1 MRHIFSIIIL
11 FISISVFGQY
21 VRYDSTVIHQ
31 NRLIYNNAGYY
42 IGKDSLH
49 TKRVRLVYCNDT
61 VPVDYDTLIQRFPQ
75 RFITMDSVVDGG
87 YISEDFA
94 NTNYVRKNTLDTIIS
109 DKVIDNAFFTKYGT
123 GADYVQIDNLGF
135 TTTNGDKTTTIQSSG
150 TITISKD
157 VSNTVNI
164 GDNNIQIYRGSY
176 DPSADEE
183 VINKGETKTLISDSL
198 ATRPS
203 LATVRSEISDSLAT
217 IPAPDLTDY
226 VRKDITDTLSNI
238 IRFGSNGWD
247 VAIDSTGISLKN
259 DIEFTGYNYFL
270 NIEEGFNL
278 LNGTGKIFNATPG
291 GLNITGT
298 SGNVTSN
305 GSNVIIASG
314 SGASVSTN
322 TNSIQIERNGYSATG
337 STEVPIVSEVKTLIS
352 DSLTTRLAS
361 YTNNTDLEEKI
372 QDQIGTKIIEGS
384 GITRSYNDA
393 TGETT
398 LSVTGGSGLT
408 SEQIFDTLAYS
419 IRVGEGLNKT
429 KSDTGDS
436 LYIELKFKNALERV
450 VYGAGCHKSV
460 FMATNTTGGTAHWGF
475 QTTATGTVTA
485 PTKSTTNR
493 FQFANRWETL
503 VTSASTTAVAG
514 FRTNA
519 TTHGFGN
526 ASGMGGFYYNS
537 VTGAATGLSNSNA
550 RYFSGFSNSV
560 SAPTDVDPSTLTNI
574 FGIGYDDT
582 DANLQF
588 MHNDA
593 SGTATKVDLGSN
605 FAVTTSDRTNFYRL
619 IMYAEPNTTTVYYKV
634 IDMTDGDTYTGS
646 VNTNL
651 PSSTTFFGPY
661 GYTSVGGSSAVTGF
675 SIMSIEVFT
684 DF

>member
-61 VPVDYDTLIQRFPQ
+61 VTIDYDTLILRTPL
-75 RFITMDSVVDGG
+75 RFITMDSIGAGG
-87 YISEDFA
+87 GCTECGVPLADMNDSLRAYLQRSASDTIFGDLYISDRPGFPHPTYPYLKLESVVAPYVIEVGSNNGISMSRLGEDA
-94 NTNYVRKNTLDTIIS
+94 TMSLQNSNM
-109 DKVIDNAFFTKYGT
+109 
-123 GADYVQIDNLGF
+123 QINREGEY
-135 TTTNGDKTTTIQSSG
+135 TPS
-150 TITISKD
+150 
-157 VSNTVNI
+157 
-164 GDNNIQIYRGSY
+164 GDNEVLIQ
-176 DPSADEE
+176 
-183 VINKGETKTLISDSL
+183 GEIKTLISDSI
-198 ATRPS
+198 ATRP
-203 LATVRSEISDSLAT
+203 TIVDVRSEISDSIAT
-217 IPAPDLTDY
+217 VSAPDLTDY
-226 VRKDITDTLSNI
+226 VTKSQNDTI
-238 IRFGSNGWD
+238 
-247 VAIDSTGISLKN
+247 TGIKVFGKVDSIYTRIQPYSIYMKN
-259 DIEFTGYNYFL
+259 EIDFPDLSINMST
-270 NIEEGFNL
+270 EEGFTFSE
-278 LNGTGKIFNATPG
+278 TGYGFVSFNQT
-291 GLNITGT
+291 NIIV
-298 SGNVTSN
+298 SDN
-305 GSNVIIASG
+305 ASK
-314 SGASVSTN
+314 N
-322 TNSIQIERNGYSATG
+322 TTINNDHITIDRDGYSATG
-337 STEVPIVSEVKTLIS
+337 ATEVPIVSEVKALIN
-352 DSLTTRLAS
+352 DSLDTRLAS
-361 YTNNTDLEEKI
+361 YTTNTDLEEKI

-475 QTTATGTVTA
+475 QITATGTVTA

-646 VNTNL
+646 VNTDL